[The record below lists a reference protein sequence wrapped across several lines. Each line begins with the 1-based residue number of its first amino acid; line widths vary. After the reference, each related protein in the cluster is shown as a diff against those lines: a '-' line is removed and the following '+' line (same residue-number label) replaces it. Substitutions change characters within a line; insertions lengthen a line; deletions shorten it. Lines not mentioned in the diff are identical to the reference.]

1 MQKEEIILNN
11 LDDKDN
17 LLEIGFSSKCILRSP
32 ESPTNYYSSSSYKPQ
47 KGHMCS
53 GPMYSKYTSHHGA
66 DAVYM
71 QARSKSHRDVHHPS
85 NLSPKRK
92 IHYDDELGDIEKLKL
107 IDEELGNIVE
117 GNMDENVEE
126 EITGSEFTKLWL
138 IPDKSFRF
146 YFKLIRAERGSSERK
161 KERVWNFSIYIY
173 SGRGSGVLG
182 QGLRGARSGRWSGG
196 GIRPDPSR
204 S

>member
-1 MQKEEIILNN
+1 MIKIIFSS
-11 LDDKDN
+11 
-17 LLEIGFSSKCILRSP
+17 FSSKCILRSP

-47 KGHMCS
+47 KSHMCS
-53 GPMYSKYTSHHGA
+53 GPMYSKYTSHHGS

-85 NLSPKRK
+85 SLSPKRK

-126 EITGSEFTKLWL
+126 EITGWIRSRNFPRFLQKFRL
-138 IPDKSFRF
+138 IKRESNIWDVF
-146 YFKLIRAERGSSERK
+146 LC
-161 KERVWNFSIYIY
+161 
-173 SGRGSGVLG
+173 SGRGSRVLG
-182 QGLRGARSGRWSGG
+182 QGLRGARSGRRGG
-196 GIRPDPSR
+196 GGVRPDPPCS
-204 S
+204 